1 MYRKFD
7 ATVLPQRF
15 LHFWTLDTD
24 FLQSWTLFSGLD
36 TFCSQTA
43 LAACIHAHLIRE
55 HRTLLSDACQDTCA
69 SLCINSL
76 LVQTATA
83 LYRVPMEQFPT
94 STCTASCTGY
104 GTCTVNVVLGRGKTV
119 RNDGVCSSAVL
130 IMIPA
135 SQSARSDSTSAIG
148 HNYSRSRYEYY

>member
-1 MYRKFD
+1 MS
-7 ATVLPQRF
+7 RF
-15 LHFWTLDTD
+15 LHFRTQDTV
-24 FLQSWTLFSGLD
+24 FLQIRTLFSGQD

-43 LAACIHAHLIRE
+43 LAACIHAHLIRK

-94 STCTASCTGY
+94 
-104 GTCTVNVVLGRGKTV
+104 R
-119 RNDGVCSSAVL
+119 
-130 IMIPA
+130 
-135 SQSARSDSTSAIG
+135 
-148 HNYSRSRYEYY
+148 

>member
-1 MYRKFD
+1 MSIKVD
-7 ATVLPQRF
+7 CELSTVKNSGWGGPTSRYSWRF
-15 LHFWTLDTD
+15 LHFRTQDTV
-24 FLQSWTLFSGLD
+24 FLQIRTLFSGQD

-83 LYRVPMEQFPT
+83 LYRVPMHQFPT
-94 STCTASCTGY
+94 
-104 GTCTVNVVLGRGKTV
+104 R
-119 RNDGVCSSAVL
+119 
-130 IMIPA
+130 
-135 SQSARSDSTSAIG
+135 
-148 HNYSRSRYEYY
+148 